1 MKDSGTVSD
10 SFVLPSN
17 SWTFISLRYDAQGE
31 MVFIKMMIKF
41 HFACGLS
48 DSFQQYLHH
57 FFLRNKY
64 YLWQEKL
71 PIRKIFCHFSWVIA
85 FSLGTLDP
93 WSL

>member
-31 MVFIKMMIKF
+31 IVFIKVMIKF

-48 DSFQQYLHH
+48 DSLQQYLHH
-57 FFLRNKY
+57 SFLEINIICGKKNFRFGKYFFTLVG
-64 YLWQEKL
+64 LL
-71 PIRKIFCHFSWVIA
+71 LSHWV
-85 FSLGTLDP
+85 L
-93 WSL
+93 